1 MHGYRKF
8 KFVKMKGHTIFQR
21 EIKQNSK
28 NKLSISLEPLDQFQQ
43 NRLGYRGCIIIQ
55 KMAMP
60 FFSRLFIF
68 EIRMGDIM
76 TFK

>member
-28 NKLSISLEPLDQFQQ
+28 SKLSISLEPLDQFQQ
-43 NRLGYRGCIIIQ
+43 NNLGNRGCIFIQ
-55 KMAMP
+55 KMVMP
-60 FFSRLFIF
+60 FFQGNLFSKY
-68 EIRMGDIM
+68 EMGDIM